1 MTERLTEVEARRAS
15 VRDLGAVTDVM
26 RSLAAMR
33 LQQALGTLA
42 GTRAYAGVIAG
53 ALAQAVDLL
62 DGAASRDA
70 PVPWPVNGHG
80 RCAWVLFAPEHGF
93 VGGFA
98 ERLAE
103 AALAAPPDC
112 ALWVVGRR
120 GAALLEER
128 GRAPVWSTAMA
139 TNTDAVTVTAR
150 RIAGALYEAAAAGRL
165 GRVELLYGRTNAGA
179 PPELTRR
186 LLLPLDLPQD
196 RFGDGRRPVPPLVNM
211 PARDLI
217 VRLVDEYVFAL
228 LADAAMESFAAENAA
243 RLSTMM
249 TARHNIETTLDELT
263 ATARHLRQEQ
273 VTTELLELVSGA
285 EAMG

>member
-15 VRDLGAVTDVM
+15 VQDLEAVTDVM

-42 GTRAYAGVIAG
+42 GTRAYAEVIAG
-53 ALAQAVDLL
+53 ALAQAAALL
-62 DGAASRDA
+62 DDA
-70 PVPWPVNGHG
+70 PPQWPVNGHG
-80 RCAWVLFAPEHGF
+80 HCAWVLFAPEHGF
-93 VGGFA
+93 VGAFA
-98 ERLAE
+98 EKLID
-103 AALAAPPDC
+103 AALAAPPGC
-112 ALWVVGRR
+112 ALWVAGSR

-128 GRAPVWSTAMA
+128 GRPPSWATAMA
-139 TNTDAVTVTAR
+139 TNTDAVTATAR
-150 RIAGALYEAAAAGRL
+150 RIAEALYQAAADGRL
-165 GRVELLYGRTNAGA
+165 GRVDLLYGRTGAGA
-179 PPELTRR
+179 PPELVRR
-186 LLLPLDLPQD
+186 PLLPLGLP
-196 RFGDGRRPVPPLVNM
+196 RDGARTVPPLINM
-211 PARDLI
+211 PPRDLI
-217 VRLVDEYVFAL
+217 ARLVDEYVFAL

-273 VTTELLELVSGA
+273 VTNELIELVSGA